1 MARLGNAAA
10 ALKPKG
16 GGSVKAKVIGG
27 VIAAVIALI
36 ILFNIFNFADTDA
49 NRIGLHYGGG
59 IVEDKKFK
67 SIVPPGSTNK
77 LIGPGDTVYTYPI
90 DQRSYIIGGDGADS
104 GAGDEVTVVS
114 KDNVR
119 LGVRV
124 QVYFTLNRTEDVLKS
139 FHERIGLKTTA
150 YEEDGWNDMLQ
161 SYFRPQI
168 DRALAAV
175 ATTYG
180 WAELYNNEKMKSQFQ
195 TAAAKEF
202 TRLLPAAVGG
212 DYFCGPGYN
221 GNNACGELSFTIQKP
236 MPLDKGIIDGLEAK
250 QRAELARAT
259 QEQKNQQVNVE
270 LQSVKQQVA
279 MLGANGYLLKTAIES
294 GKIQFMVI
302 PQNGN
307 VSIPVPTT
315 QPTQP
320 AQPNGQSG
328 QEPSTQ
334 PSQPAR

>member
-1 MARLGNAAA
+1 MAKLGNAAA
-10 ALKPKG
+10 AMKVRGSG
-16 GGSVKAKVIGG
+16 GVKAKVIGG
-27 VIAAVIALI
+27 IVAAVIVLI
-36 ILFNIFNFADTDA
+36 VLFNIFNFADTDA
-49 NRIGLHYGGG
+49 NKIGLHYGGG
-59 IVEDKKFK
+59 VVEDKAFK

-77 LIGPGDTVYTYPI
+77 LIGPGDTVYAYPI
-90 DQRSYIIGGDGADS
+90 DQRSYIIGGDGADTDS
-104 GAGDEVTVVS
+104 ADEVTVVS

-124 QVYFTLNRTEDVLKS
+124 QVYFTLNRSEDVLKS
-139 FHERIGLKTTA
+139 FHERIGLKTDA
-150 YEEDGWNDMLQ
+150 YEDRGWNDMLQ

-175 ATTYG
+175 ATNYT
-180 WAELYNNEKMKSQFQ
+180 WAELYNNEAKKSAFQ
-195 TAAAKEF
+195 AAASTEF

-212 DYFCGPGYN
+212 DYFCGPSYT

-236 MPLDKGIIDGLEAK
+236 TPLDKGIIDGLEAK
-250 QRAELARAT
+250 QRAELAKAT

-279 MLGANGYLLKTAIES
+279 MLGAQGYLLKTAIES

-315 QPTQP
+315 ATTTQP
-320 AQPNGQSG
+320 AQPN
-328 QEPSTQ
+328 
-334 PSQPAR
+334 R

>member
-1 MARLGNAAA
+1 MAKLGNAAA
-10 ALKPKG
+10 AINPKG
-16 GGSVKAKVIGG
+16 GGGVKAKVIGG
-27 VIAAVIALI
+27 IVLVVIVIIVLA
-36 ILFNIFNFADTDA
+36 NIFNFASTDT

-59 IVEDKKFK
+59 VVEAKKFK
-67 SIVPPGSTNK
+67 SIIPPGSTNK
-77 LIGPGDTVYTYPI
+77 LIGPGDTLYTYPI
-90 DQRSYIIGGDGADS
+90 DQRSYIIGGDAADTD
-104 GAGDEVTVVS
+104 AADEVTVVS

-124 QVYFTLNRTEDVLKS
+124 QVYFTLNRDKDVIKS
-139 FHERIGLKTTA
+139 FHERIGLKTEA
-150 YEEDGWNDMLQ
+150 YEERGWNDMLQ

-175 ATTYG
+175 ATNYG
-180 WAELYNNEKMKSQFQ
+180 WAELYNNESKKATFQ
-195 TAAAKEF
+195 TAAAQEF

-212 DYFCGPGYN
+212 DYFCGPSYN
-221 GNNACGELSFTIQKP
+221 GSNDCGELSFTIQKP
-236 MPLDKGIIDGLEAK
+236 TPLDKGIIDGLEAK
-250 QRAELARAT
+250 QRAELAKAT

-279 MLGANGYLLKTAIES
+279 MLGAQGYLLKTAIES

-315 QPTQP
+315 PTTPTTTEQP
-320 AQPNGQSG
+320 
-328 QEPSTQ
+328 
-334 PSQPAR
+334 R

>member
-1 MARLGNAAA
+1 MAKLGNAAA
-10 ALKPKG
+10 AIKPRG

-27 VIAAVIALI
+27 LIVAVIVI
-36 ILFNIFNFADTDA
+36 IALFNIFNFADTDA

-59 IVEDKKFK
+59 VIEDKKFK
-67 SIVPPGSTNK
+67 SIIPPGSTNK

-90 DQRSYIIGGDGADS
+90 DQRSYIIGGDGADTD
-104 GAGDEVTVVS
+104 AADEVTVVS

-124 QVYFTLNRTEDVLKS
+124 QVYFTLNRDKDTLKS
-139 FHERIGLKTTA
+139 FHERIGLKTEA
-150 YEEDGWNDMLQ
+150 YEDDGWNDMLQ

-175 ATTYG
+175 ATNYG
-180 WAELYNNEKMKSQFQ
+180 WAELYNNEAKKSAFQ

-221 GNNACGELSFTIQKP
+221 GNNDCGELSFTVQKP

-250 QRAELARAT
+250 QRAELAKAT

-279 MLGANGYLLKTAIES
+279 MLGAQGYLLKSAIES

-307 VSIPVPTT
+307 VSIPLPTT
-315 QPTQP
+315 STTPTTEQP
-320 AQPNGQSG
+320 
-328 QEPSTQ
+328 
-334 PSQPAR
+334 R

>member
-1 MARLGNAAA
+1 MAKLGNAAA
-10 ALKPKG
+10 ALKPKR

-27 VIAAVIALI
+27 LIVGVIALI
-36 ILFNIFNFADTDA
+36 ILFNIFNFANTDA

-59 IVEDKKFK
+59 VVEDKKFK
-67 SIVPPGSTNK
+67 SIIPPGSTNK
-77 LIGPGDTVYTYPI
+77 LIGPGDTVYDYPA
-90 DQRSYIIGGDGADS
+90 DQRSYIIGGDAGADAS
-104 GAGDEVTVVS
+104 DEVTVVS

-124 QVYFTLNRTEDVLKS
+124 QVYFTLNRSEDVIKS
-139 FHERIGLKTTA
+139 FHERIGLKTDA
-150 YEEDGWNDMLQ
+150 YEERGWNSMLQ

-175 ATTYG
+175 ATNYT
-180 WAELYNNEKMKSQFQ
+180 WAELYNNESKKSQFQ
-195 TAAAKEF
+195 SAAAKEF

-221 GNNACGELSFTIQKP
+221 GSNACGELSFTIQKP
-236 MPLDKGIIDGLEAK
+236 MPLDKGIVDGLEAK

-315 QPTQP
+315 TQPTQP
-320 AQPNGQSG
+320 AQPNGQTG
-328 QEPSTQ
+328 QEPTTQ
-334 PSQPAR
+334 PSQPRR

>member
-1 MARLGNAAA
+1 MAKTGTTTTITKRSG
-10 ALKPKG
+10 
-16 GGSVKAKVIGG
+16 VQAKVVAAILG
-27 VIAAVIALI
+27 VIVLLI
-36 ILFNIFNFADTDA
+36 VLFNVVNFADTDA

-59 IVEDKKFK
+59 VIEDKKFK
-67 SIVPPGSTNK
+67 SIIPPGSTNK

-90 DQRSYIIGGDGADS
+90 DQRSYIIGGAGADS
-104 GAGDEVTVVS
+104 ATEDEVTVVS

-124 QVYFTLNRTEDVLKS
+124 QVYFTLNRDKAVIQS
-139 FHERIGLKTTA
+139 FHERIGLKTDA
-150 YEEDGWNDMLQ
+150 YTERGWNEMLQ

-175 ATTYG
+175 GTNYA
-180 WAELYNNEKMKSQFQ
+180 WAELYNNEAKKAQFQ
-195 TAAAKEF
+195 TAAAVEF

-212 DYFCGPGYN
+212 DYFCGPGYT
-221 GNNACGELSFTIQKP
+221 GGNACGELSFTIQKP
-236 MPLDKGIIDGLEAK
+236 TPLDKGIIDGLEAK
-250 QRAELARAT
+250 QRAELAKQA

-279 MLGANGYLLKTAIES
+279 LLGAQGYLLKSAIES

-307 VSIPVPTT
+307 VSIPVPTQT
-315 QPTQP
+315 QTP
-320 AQPNGQSG
+320 
-328 QEPSTQ
+328 
-334 PSQPAR
+334 R

>member
-1 MARLGNAAA
+1 MAKLGNAAA
-10 ALKPKG
+10 AIRPKG

-27 VIAAVIALI
+27 LIVAVIVI
-36 ILFNIFNFADTDA
+36 IVLFNIFNFASTDT

-59 IVEDKKFK
+59 VVEAKKFK
-67 SIVPPGSTNK
+67 SIIPPGSTNK
-77 LIGPGDTVYTYPI
+77 LIGPGDTLYTYPI
-90 DQRSYIIGGDGADS
+90 DQRSYIIGGDAADTD
-104 GAGDEVTVVS
+104 AADEVTVVS

-124 QVYFTLNRTEDVLKS
+124 QVYFTLNRDKDVIKS
-139 FHERIGLKTTA
+139 FHERIGLKTEA
-150 YEEDGWNDMLQ
+150 YEERGWNDMLQ

-175 ATTYG
+175 ATNYG
-180 WAELYNNEKMKSQFQ
+180 WAELYNNESKKATFQ
-195 TAAAKEF
+195 TAAAQEF

-212 DYFCGPGYN
+212 DYFCGPSYN
-221 GNNACGELSFTIQKP
+221 GSNDCGELSFTIQKP
-236 MPLDKGIIDGLEAK
+236 TPLDKGIIDGLEAK
-250 QRAELARAT
+250 QRAELAKAT

-279 MLGANGYLLKTAIES
+279 MLGAQGYLLKTAIES

-315 QPTQP
+315 PTTPTTTEQP
-320 AQPNGQSG
+320 
-328 QEPSTQ
+328 
-334 PSQPAR
+334 R

>member
-1 MARLGNAAA
+1 MAKLGTAAA
-10 ALKPKG
+10 VAK

-27 VIAAVIALI
+27 VVLLVVVIIVLANL
-36 ILFNIFNFADTDA
+36 FNFADTDA
-49 NRIGLHYGGG
+49 NKIGLHYGGG
-59 IVEDKKFK
+59 VIEDKKFK
-67 SIVPPGSTNK
+67 SIIPPGSTNK
-77 LIGPGDTVYTYPI
+77 LIGPGDTVYSYPI
-90 DQRSYIIGGDGADS
+90 DQRSYIIGGAGADTED
-104 GAGDEVTVVS
+104 ADEVTVVS

-124 QVYFTLNRTEDVLKS
+124 QVYFTLNREQPVIQS
-139 FHERIGLKTTA
+139 FHERIGLKTDAYTA
-150 YEEDGWNDMLQ
+150 SGWDDMLQ

-175 ATTYG
+175 GTNYN
-180 WAELYNNEKMKSQFQ
+180 WAELYNNEAKKSQFQ

-212 DYFCGPGYN
+212 DYFCGPSYTG
-221 GNNACGELSFTIQKP
+221 GNACGELSFTIQKP
-236 MPLDKGIIDGLEAK
+236 TPLDKGIIDGLEAK
-250 QRAELARAT
+250 QRAELAKQA

-279 MLGANGYLLKTAIES
+279 MLGAQGYLLKSAIES

-307 VSIPVPTT
+307 VTIPAPTLPTT
-315 QPTQP
+315 PPQAP
-320 AQPNGQSG
+320 
-328 QEPSTQ
+328 
-334 PSQPAR
+334 R

>member
-1 MARLGNAAA
+1 MAKTVTTTANSTGALGK
-10 ALKPKG
+10 LIG
-16 GGSVKAKVIGG
+16 GGIG
-27 VIAAVIALI
+27 VVVLLVV
-36 ILFNIFNFADTDA
+36 LFSIFNFADTDA

-59 IVEDKKFK
+59 LVEEKKFK

-77 LIGPGDTVYTYPI
+77 LIGPGDNVYTYPI
-90 DQRSYIIGGDGADS
+90 DQRSYIIGGAGADS
-104 GAGDEVTVVS
+104 AAEDEVTVVS

-124 QVYFTLNRTEDVLKS
+124 QVYFTLNRSKEVIQS
-139 FHERIGLKTTA
+139 FHERIGLKTDAFT
-150 YEEDGWNDMLQ
+150 ERGWNAMLQ

-175 ATTYG
+175 GTNYP
-180 WAELYNNEKMKSQFQ
+180 WSELYNNEAKKSQFQ

-212 DYFCGPGYN
+212 DYFCGPSYTG
-221 GNNACGELSFTIQKP
+221 GNACGELSFTIQKP
-236 MPLDKGIIDGLEAK
+236 TPLDKGIIDGLEAK
-250 QRAELARAT
+250 QRAELAKQA

-270 LQSVKQQVA
+270 LQSVRQQVA
-279 MLGANGYLLKTAIES
+279 MLGSQGYLLKSAIES

-307 VSIPVPTT
+307 VSIPVPT
-315 QPTQP
+315 PTQTP
-320 AQPNGQSG
+320 
-328 QEPSTQ
+328 
-334 PSQPAR
+334 R

>member
-1 MARLGNAAA
+1 MAKLGNAGAA
-10 ALKPKG
+10 VAKR
-16 GGSVKAKVIGG
+16 GSVKGKVIGG
-27 VIAAVIALI
+27 AIAAVILLI

-59 IVEDKKFK
+59 VVEDKKFK
-67 SIVPPGSTNK
+67 SIIPPGSTNK
-77 LIGPGDTVYTYPI
+77 LIGPGDTVYDYPI
-90 DQRSYIIGGDGADS
+90 DQRSYIIGGAGADTDN
-104 GAGDEVTVVS
+104 GDEVTVVS

-124 QVYFTLNRTEDVLKS
+124 QVYFTLNRDEEVLKS
-139 FHERIGLKTTA
+139 FHERIGLKTDA
-150 YEEDGWNDMLQ
+150 YTDSGWNDMLR

-168 DRALAAV
+168 DRALVAV
-175 ATTYG
+175 GTNYN
-180 WAELYNNEKMKSQFQ
+180 WAELYNNEAKKSAFQ

-212 DYFCGPGYN
+212 DYFCGPSYT

-236 MPLDKGIIDGLEAK
+236 TPLDKGIIDGLEAK
-250 QRAELARAT
+250 QRAELAKAT

-279 MLGANGYLLKTAIES
+279 LLGSQGYLLKTAIES

-307 VSIPVPTT
+307 VSVPVPTT
-315 QPTQP
+315 ATTTQP
-320 AQPNGQSG
+320 A
-328 QEPSTQ
+328 
-334 PSQPAR
+334 R

>member
-1 MARLGNAAA
+1 MAKLANATAIT
-10 ALKPKG
+10 KG
-16 GGSVKAKVIGG
+16 GSTKAKVIGIL
-27 VIAAVIALI
+27 IAIVVLLI
-36 ILFNIFNFADTDA
+36 ILFNLFNFASTDA

-59 IVEDKKFK
+59 VIEDKKFK
-67 SIVPPGSTNK
+67 SIIPPGSTNK
-77 LIGPGDTVYTYPI
+77 LVGPGDQIYSYPI
-90 DQRSYIIGGDGADS
+90 DQRSYIIGGAGADTEN
-104 GAGDEVTVVS
+104 ADEVTVVS

-124 QVYFTLNRTEDVLKS
+124 QVYFTLNRKPEVIQL
-139 FHERIGLKTTA
+139 FHERIGLKTEA
-150 YEEDGWNDMLQ
+150 YENAGWNAMLQ

-175 ATTYG
+175 GTNYN
-180 WAELYNNEKMKSQFQ
+180 WAELYNNEKKKADFQ

-212 DYFCGPGYN
+212 DYFCGPSYT

-236 MPLDKGIIDGLEAK
+236 TPLDKGIIDGLEAK
-250 QRAELARAT
+250 QRAELARQA

-307 VSIPVPTT
+307 VSIPVPT
-315 QPTQP
+315 QIPTQTP
-320 AQPNGQSG
+320 
-328 QEPSTQ
+328 
-334 PSQPAR
+334 R

>member
-1 MARLGNAAA
+1 MAKLGTAAA
-10 ALKPKG
+10 VAKS
-16 GGSVKAKVIGG
+16 GSTKAKVIGG
-27 VIAAVIALI
+27 LILLVILI
-36 ILFNIFNFADTDA
+36 IVLANIFNFASTDT

-59 IVEDKKFK
+59 VIEAKKFK
-67 SIVPPGSTNK
+67 SIIPPGSTNK
-77 LIGPGDTVYTYPI
+77 LIGPGDTLYTYPI
-90 DQRSYIIGGDGADS
+90 DQRSYIIGGDGADTD
-104 GAGDEVTVVS
+104 AADEVTVVS

-124 QVYFTLNRTEDVLKS
+124 QVYFTLNRDKDVIKS
-139 FHERIGLKTTA
+139 FHERIGLKTEA
-150 YEEDGWNDMLQ
+150 YEESGWNDMLQ

-175 ATTYG
+175 ATDYG
-180 WAELYNNEKMKSQFQ
+180 WAELYNNEAKKAHFQ

-221 GNNACGELSFTIQKP
+221 GNNDCGELSFTIQKP

-250 QRAELARAT
+250 QRAELAKAT

-279 MLGANGYLLKTAIES
+279 MLGAQGYLLKTAIES

-302 PQNGN
+302 PQNSN

-315 QPTQP
+315 TSPTTP
-320 AQPNGQSG
+320 TTT
-328 QEPSTQ
+328 EP
-334 PSQPAR
+334 PR

>member
-1 MARLGNAAA
+1 MAKLGTAAVA
-10 ALKPKG
+10 K

-27 VIAAVIALI
+27 VVLLVVVIIVLA
-36 ILFNIFNFADTDA
+36 NVFNFADTDA

-59 IVEDKKFK
+59 VIEDKKFK
-67 SIVPPGSTNK
+67 SIIPPGSTNK
-77 LIGPGDTVYTYPI
+77 LIGPGDTVYSYPI
-90 DQRSYIIGGDGADS
+90 DQRSYIIGGAGADTED
-104 GAGDEVTVVS
+104 ADEVTVVS

-124 QVYFTLNRTEDVLKS
+124 QVYFTLNREQAVIQS
-139 FHERIGLKTTA
+139 FHERIGLKTDAYTA
-150 YEEDGWNDMLQ
+150 SGWDDMLQ

-175 ATTYG
+175 GTNYN
-180 WAELYNNEKMKSQFQ
+180 WAELYNNEAKKSQFQ

-212 DYFCGPGYN
+212 DYFCGPSYTG
-221 GNNACGELSFTIQKP
+221 GNACGELSFTIQKP
-236 MPLDKGIIDGLEAK
+236 TPLDKGIIDGLEAK
-250 QRAELARAT
+250 QRAELAKQA

-279 MLGANGYLLKTAIES
+279 MLGAQGYLLKSAIES

-307 VSIPVPTT
+307 VSIPVPT
-315 QPTQP
+315 PTTTP
-320 AQPNGQSG
+320 
-328 QEPSTQ
+328 
-334 PSQPAR
+334 R

>member
-1 MARLGNAAA
+1 MAKLGNAAA
-10 ALKPKG
+10 AVKVKG
-16 GGSVKAKVIGG
+16 SGGVKAKVIGG
-27 VIAAVIALI
+27 IVLGVIALI
-36 ILFNIFNFADTDA
+36 VLFNIFNFADTDA
-49 NRIGLHYGGG
+49 NKIGLHYGGG
-59 IVEDKKFK
+59 VVEDKTFK

-77 LIGPGDTVYTYPI
+77 LIGPGDTVYAYPI
-90 DQRSYIIGGDGADS
+90 DQRSYIIGGEGADS
-104 GAGDEVTVVS
+104 GNADEVTVVS

-124 QVYFTLNRTEDVLKS
+124 QVYFTLNRTEETLKS
-139 FHERIGLKTTA
+139 FHERIGLKTDA
-150 YEEDGWNDMLQ
+150 YEEAGWSDMLQ

-168 DRALAAV
+168 DRALSAV
-175 ATTYG
+175 ATNYN
-180 WAELYNNEKMKSQFQ
+180 WAELYNNEAKKSAFQ

-212 DYFCGPGYN
+212 DYFCGPSYT

-236 MPLDKGIIDGLEAK
+236 TPLDKGIIDGLEAK
-250 QRAELARAT
+250 QRAELAKAT

-279 MLGANGYLLKTAIES
+279 MLGAQGYLLKTAIES

-315 QPTQP
+315 AQTTQP
-320 AQPNGQSG
+320 NESRQTNQPN
-328 QEPSTQ
+328 
-334 PSQPAR
+334 R

>member
-1 MARLGNAAA
+1 MAKLGNAAA
-10 ALKPKG
+10 AVRTRG
-16 GGSVKAKVIGG
+16 GGGVKAKVIGG
-27 VIAAVIALI
+27 LILAVIVI
-36 ILFNIFNFADTDA
+36 IALFNIFNFADTDA
-49 NRIGLHYGGG
+49 NKIGLHYGGG
-59 IVEDKKFK
+59 VIEDKKFK
-67 SIVPPGSTNK
+67 SIIPPGSTNQ
-77 LIGPGDTVYTYPI
+77 LIGPGDTVYDYPI
-90 DQRSYIIGGDGADS
+90 DQRSYIIGGDGADTDP
-104 GAGDEVTVVS
+104 ADEVTVVS

-124 QVYFTLNRTEDVLKS
+124 QVYFTLNRDKDVIKS
-139 FHERIGLKTTA
+139 FHERIGLKTEA
-150 YEEDGWNDMLQ
+150 YEADGWTDMLQ

-175 ATTYG
+175 ATNYN
-180 WAELYNNEKMKSQFQ
+180 WAELYNNEAKKSAFQ

-212 DYFCGPGYN
+212 DYFCGPSYN
-221 GNNACGELSFTIQKP
+221 GNNGCGELSFTIQKP
-236 MPLDKGIIDGLEAK
+236 TPLDKGIIDGLEAK
-250 QRAELARAT
+250 QRAELAKAT

-279 MLGANGYLLKTAIES
+279 MLGAQGYLLKSAIES

-315 QPTQP
+315 TTT
-320 AQPNGQSG
+320 
-328 QEPSTQ
+328 TQ
-334 PSQPAR
+334 PSR